1 MPAHDGSPI
10 AMPDSPEDLATVHAQ
25 LIVFARELSEMYHLE
40 RERSRELEGVLRHV
54 QETYLAT
61 MKTLAQV
68 VEAKD
73 RTTRGHLDR
82 AHSLGVELARRID
95 PELAERPEVGY
106 GFFLHDIGKV
116 GIPEDILCKNGA
128 PSDPEWSVMREHPTI
143 GAQIVA
149 PIQFLGDAVQVIRH
163 HHERFDGTGY
173 PSQMRGEEI
182 PLAARVFAVA
192 DSYDAMTSDRPYRDA
207 MPKERALEE
216 ISAGSGSQFDPDV
229 VEVFLDLA
237 REEPALAS

>member
-1 MPAHDGSPI
+1 
-10 AMPDSPEDLATVHAQ
+10 MPDSPEDLATVHAQ

-40 RERSRELEGVLRHV
+40 RERSHELEGVLRHV

-128 PSDPEWSVMREHPTI
+128 LSDPEWSVMREHPTI

-173 PSQMRGEEI
+173 PSRMRGKEI

-216 ISAGSGSQFDPDV
+216 ISGGSGSQFDPEV

-237 REEPALAS
+237 REESALAS